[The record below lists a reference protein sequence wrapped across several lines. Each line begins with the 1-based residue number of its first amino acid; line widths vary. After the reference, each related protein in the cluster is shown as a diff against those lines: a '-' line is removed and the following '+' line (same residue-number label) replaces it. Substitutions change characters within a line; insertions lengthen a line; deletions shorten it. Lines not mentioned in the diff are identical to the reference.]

1 MGGAAFAIPVARWA
15 AWPPAGTGTPP
26 APDVSFVEPA
36 VRRRLGPLAR
46 MMLHVGQACARD
58 VPAARLVFAS
68 RHGELQYTLLLLRS
82 LAAEEDLSPTLF
94 SLAVHNAA
102 SGLFSILR
110 RDRSA
115 STALAAGGETLGQA
129 LVEASCQ
136 LATEATLPVL
146 VVYGDAP
153 LPAEYADY
161 RERDDLGDG
170 PGCALAMLV
179 GGEATRTVHVAVQP
193 AAQEAPRDAGT
204 QAEAFIRF
212 LAEGAPGHWTGAR
225 SAWSWH

>member
-1 MGGAAFAIPVARWA
+1 MGGTAFAIPVARWA
-15 AWPPAGTGTPP
+15 AWPPVGAGMAE

-46 MMLHVGQACARD
+46 MMLHVGQECARD
-58 VPAARLVFAS
+58 VPEARLVFAS

-82 LAAEEDLSPTLF
+82 LAAEEDLSPTIF

-115 STALAAGGETLGQA
+115 STALAGGGETLGHA
-129 LVEASCQ
+129 LLEASCQ
-136 LATEATLPVL
+136 LETEPSAPVL
-146 VVYGDAP
+146 LVYGDAP
-153 LPAEYADY
+153 LPGEYAAY
-161 RERDDLGDG
+161 RESDDLSEG
-170 PGCALAMLV
+170 PGCA
-179 GGEATRTVHVAVQP
+179 VAVLLGAEAARRVRVEVRP
-193 AAQEAPRDAGT
+193 AEREAARDRVT
-204 QAEAFIRF
+204 QAESFIRF
-212 LAEGAPGHWTGAR
+212 LAAGAPGTWTGVR